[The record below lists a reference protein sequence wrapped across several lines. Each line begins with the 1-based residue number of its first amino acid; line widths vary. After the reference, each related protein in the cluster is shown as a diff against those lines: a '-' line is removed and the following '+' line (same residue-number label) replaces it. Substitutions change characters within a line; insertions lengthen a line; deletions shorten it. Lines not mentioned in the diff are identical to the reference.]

1 MLLAICLSLFRL
13 YSDVMQGDNFAEESQ
28 GGRRLLKYLIQ
39 ALHEAQWSSI
49 HGSRIET

>member
-28 GGRRLLKYLIQ
+28 GG
-39 ALHEAQWSSI
+39 AAVEVPDTGAA
-49 HGSRIET
+49 

>member
-28 GGRRLLKYLIQ
+28 GGLLLKYLIQ

>member
-28 GGRRLLKYLIQ
+28 GG
-39 ALHEAQWSSI
+39 AAAVEVPDTGAA
-49 HGSRIET
+49 